1 MRLDVMNG
9 RFAYKNSETLFSN
22 VSFSLESGE
31 ILTILGP
38 NGAGKTTLLKC
49 ITGLLLWGKGSTF
62 FGEEAL
68 SSMKPADVW
77 KKVGYVP
84 QARSLVFS
92 YTALEMVIMG
102 RAPHLGL
109 LSLPSK
115 KDKEIALSALEMVE
129 MPHLAD
135 RSCSEISG
143 GELQLVLIARA
154 LASEPELL
162 VLDEPETHL
171 DFKKQL
177 LILNILEKL
186 AKNEGISCLV
196 NTHYPNHALRIA
208 NKTLIL
214 GGDSGY
220 AFGNTEDVI
229 TEDSLEKYFGVRVK
243 MMLFNGG
250 DREIKIL
257 CPIDIAEED
266 PGKKDSD
273 RILVKKV
280 S

>member
-1 MRLDVMNG
+1 MRLNVTSG
-9 RFAYKNSETLFSN
+9 KFAYKHSKVLFN
-22 VSFSLESGE
+22 DVSFSLQSGE

-38 NGAGKTTLLKC
+38 NGVGKTTLLKC
-49 ITGLLLWGKGSTF
+49 ITGLLNWGEGSTF
-62 FGEEAL
+62 FGEKEL
-68 SSMKPADVW
+68 SAMKPTEVW
-77 KKVGYVP
+77 RKVGYVP

-115 KDKEIALSALEMVE
+115 KDKEIALRALEMVE
-129 MPHLAD
+129 MPHLAY

-143 GELQLVLIARA
+143 GEMQLVLIARA
-154 LASEPELL
+154 LASEPEIL

-186 AKNEGISCLV
+186 AKKEGISCLI

-208 NKTLIL
+208 DKTLIL
-214 GGDSGY
+214 GEDSGY
-220 AFGNTEDVI
+220 AFGSTEDVI
-229 TEDSLEKYFGVRVK
+229 TEDSLEKYFGVKVK
-243 MMLFNGG
+243 MLLFNGG

-257 CPIDIAEED
+257 CPLDIAEEEIEEEHTVE
-266 PGKKDSD
+266 GKT
-273 RILVKKV
+273 IAL
-280 S
+280 